1 MRIKLFLAVFLL
13 LFLLSGLASAQNPQ
27 AKPDSADAPM
37 AGPAK
42 AGPGADDSELGT
54 MKADVGKMN
63 VLLNQMR
70 TNLAFVQTTQTPL
83 KHQFELEI
91 DMWQTLLSQMNRRID
106 RMQRKDSQH
115 PTN

>member
-1 MRIKLFLAVFLL
+1 MRIKLFFSVVVLFIL
-13 LFLLSGLASAQNPQ
+13 LFGLASAQNPQ
-27 AKPDSADAPM
+27 AKPDSAQMPM
-37 AGPAK
+37 ADQAK
-42 AGPGADDSELGT
+42 SGAGADDSELAA

-70 TNLAFVQTTQTPL
+70 TNLAFVQTTQTPM

-91 DMWQTLLSQMNRRID
+91 DMWQTLLAQMNRRID
-106 RMQRKDSQH
+106 RMQQNDSRH